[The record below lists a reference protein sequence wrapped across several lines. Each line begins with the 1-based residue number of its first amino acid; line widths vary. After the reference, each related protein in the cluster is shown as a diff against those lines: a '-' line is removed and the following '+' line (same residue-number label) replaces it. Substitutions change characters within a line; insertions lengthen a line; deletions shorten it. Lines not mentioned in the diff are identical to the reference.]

1 MKESVKIYRD
11 KNGIPHIEAE
21 NQVDMYRGLGFLH
34 ASDRGMQMLLMR
46 VLGRGK
52 LSEYLNSSDQ
62 SLITDKFFRKMNWH
76 QNIAEHL
83 NKLTDFAKSVLDAY
97 CEGVNEVFA
106 KKIPLE
112 FKLLGYKPEVWLPED
127 VIIISRM
134 IGYLTLSQSQDE
146 MERLFAAIVQHDVPE
161 VLLQEIFP
169 GILGGLDID
178 LIKKIIL
185 PETIVPSSALWSI
198 AIPRMMASNN
208 WVISGKKTASG
219 KAILAN
225 DPHLEVDRLPNV
237 WCEVAAKVKDRY
249 IIGATM
255 PGASAFIIGRTSELA
270 WGATYAFIDSID
282 SWVEECKDG
291 KYRRGDS
298 WKDFTIRKEIIK
310 RKKKADVEVTFYET
324 EHGVIDGDPTIDG
337 FYLSTKWTAS
347 ESGFT
352 TINNFLKMFDAH
364 TVEEGMDY
372 VGQLET
378 FWSFV
383 LADNKNNIGFQMS
396 GLVPKRRDGVSG
408 FVPLPG
414 WDKENDWQGME
425 SHKNLPRMLNPEKG
439 FFTTA
444 NQDLNEYGNVNPINM
459 PMGSYR
465 ADRIN
470 NLLSKRDNFSP
481 KDVFEMHYDVYSL
494 QAEIFMKILKP
505 LLPDT
510 KQGKILR
517 EWNYEYSLDSKGA
530 FLFEEFYKGICLEVF
545 GKSGMGEGVIDFFA
559 NETGV
564 FIDFYQNFD
573 RILLA
578 ETSAWFNGK
587 TREEIFASVAEK
599 YLKVKPKKWGE
610 TRKVLFEHILFE
622 GKLPRFLG
630 FDKGPHQLKGGRATI
645 HQGQIY
651 RTADRGTTFF
661 PSFRTVTDFA
671 QDETYTNLAGG
682 PSDRRFSK
690 WYTSDLE
697 NWLKGKYKTIKPE
710 PEEKIKF

>member
-146 MERLFAAIVQHDVPE
+146 MERLFVEMVQNDVPE
-161 VLLQEIFP
+161 VLLQELFP

>member
-1 MKESVKIYRD
+1 MKESIKIYRD

-21 NQVDMYRGLGFLH
+21 NQVDIYRGLGFLH

-46 VLGRGK
+46 VLGRGR
-52 LSEYLNSSDQ
+52 LSECLDSSDQ

-76 QNIAEHL
+76 KNITENL
-83 NKLTDFAKSVLDAY
+83 NELTDFAKNVLDAY

-112 FKLLGYKPEVWLPED
+112 FKLLGYKPEPWLPED
-127 VIIISRM
+127 IVIISRM

-146 MERLFAAIVQHDVPE
+146 MERLFVEMVQNDVPE
-161 VLLQEIFP
+161 ALLQELFP

-178 LIKKIIL
+178 LIKKVSL
-185 PETIVPSSALWSI
+185 PETIVPSSSLWSI

-237 WCEVAAKVKDRY
+237 WYEVAAKVKDRY
-249 IIGATM
+249 IIGASM
-255 PGASAFIIGRTSELA
+255 PGASAFLIGRTPELA
-270 WGATYAFIDSID
+270 WGVTYAFIDCID

-291 KYRRGDS
+291 KYKRGDS

-310 RKKKADVEVTFYET
+310 RKKKDNVEVTFYET

-347 ESGFT
+347 ESGVKTFS
-352 TINNFLKMFDAH
+352 NFLKMWDAH

-372 VGQLET
+372 LGQVES

-414 WDKENDWQGME
+414 WDEKNDWQGIE
-425 SHKNLPRMLNPEKG
+425 SHKDLPQILNPEKG
-439 FFTTA
+439 FFVTA
-444 NQDLNEYGNVNPINM
+444 NHDLNEYGKVNPSNM

-470 NLLSKRDNFSP
+470 DLLSKKDDFSP
-481 KDVFEMHYDVYSL
+481 KDVFEMHYDVYSK

-510 KQGKILR
+510 EQGKILS

-545 GKSGMGEGVIDFFA
+545 GKNGMGEGVIDFFA

-564 FIDFYQNFD
+564 FIDFYKNFD

-587 TREEIFASVAEK
+587 TREEIFTSVADT
-599 YLKVKPKKWGE
+599 YLQVKPKQWGE

-622 GKLPRFLG
+622 GKLPKFLG
-630 FDKGPHQLKGGRATI
+630 FDKGPHSLRGGRATI

-651 RTADRGTTFF
+651 RTANRGTTFF

-690 WYTSDLE
+690 WYASDLK
-697 NWLKGKYKTIKPE
+697 NWLNGTYKTIKPD